1 MAYIDAENTLMTV
14 TAADLGTAMTGPIVD
29 LGSKGGF
36 LSPLYIDAK
45 LTKKMTSGSIDS
57 FTLQSSASDTFSSPV
72 NEVTITVPASA
83 PQTSKPCTLAQFHA
97 PIKPSNRYIRL
108 KAAATSPVGGELFA
122 AMQNGIKGDM

>member
-1 MAYIDAENTLMTV
+1 MAYIDAENTLIN
-14 TAADLGTAMTGPIVD
+14 TAELGSAITGPIVD

-45 LTKKMTSGSIDS
+45 LTKKLTSGSIDS

-122 AMQNGIKGDM
+122 AMQNGIKVDL

>member
-1 MAYIDAENTLMTV
+1 MAYIDGENTLMTV
-14 TAADLGTAMTGPIVD
+14 TAADLGTAMTGPVVD

-57 FTLQSSASDTFSSPV
+57 FTLQSSAAENFSSPV
-72 NEVTITVPASA
+72 DEVKITVPASA

-97 PIKPSNRYIRL
+97 PIKPGNRYIRL

-122 AMQNGIKGDM
+122 AMQNGIKVDM

>member
-1 MAYIDAENTLMTV
+1 MAYIDAENTLINT
-14 TAADLGTAMTGPIVD
+14 ADLGSAITGPIVD

-45 LTKKMTSGSIDS
+45 LTKKLTSGSIDS
-57 FTLQSSASDTFSSPV
+57 LTLQSSATDTFDSPV
-72 NEVTITVPASA
+72 DEVTITVPASA

-122 AMQNGIKGDM
+122 AMQNGIKVDM

>member
-1 MAYIDAENTLMTV
+1 MAYIDAENTLIN
-14 TAADLGTAMTGPIVD
+14 TAELGSAITGPIVD

-45 LTKKMTSGSIDS
+45 LTKKLTSGSIDS
-57 FTLQSSASDTFSSPV
+57 FTLQSAATDTFDSPV

-83 PQTSKPCTLAQFHA
+83 QQTTKPCTLAQFHA

-122 AMQNGIKGDM
+122 AMQNGIKVDL

>member
-1 MAYIDAENTLMTV
+1 MAYIDAENTLIN
-14 TAADLGTAMTGPIVD
+14 TAELGSAITGPIVD

-45 LTKKMTSGSIDS
+45 LTKKLTSGSIDS

-97 PIKPSNRYIRL
+97 PIKPSSRYIRL

-122 AMQNGIKGDM
+122 AMQNGIKVDM